1 MGVGAAIHLQRA
13 DVGIGPYTACK
24 PGSFP
29 QPQRPPR
36 KAAARHGR
44 AMRALR
50 RKQRDCAK
58 KLPCAKSNPCSEA
71 VRAAFVET
79 PVAVTANHFYWPAR
93 SREGAGSMGR
103 DSPVER
109 NCLRNASPWDA
120 RRAAQGSPGAAAPGA
135 FWGLFRGEKSPAG
148 GQGKGC
154 RHASAAPAAETA
166 DATLAA
172 DSRPYGWRS
181 RPGAHPTQGFRADMA
196 QSYNP
201 SVSLREPALLTQGSL
216 PSQASGPMRSA
227 VVHPTRRV
235 AGRCGHRPLQ
245 DGGARV
251 HSIRFRYWP
260 V

>member
-1 MGVGAAIHLQRA
+1 MWASAPTQLASQAASRSRSALHE
-13 DVGIGPYTACK
+13 
-24 PGSFP
+24 
-29 QPQRPPR
+29 RPLRGTDAQCAP
-36 KAAARHGR
+36 
-44 AMRALR
+44 LR

-79 PVAVTANHFYWPAR
+79 PVAVTANRFYWPAR

-109 NCLRNASPWDA
+109 NCLRNASSWDA

-154 RHASAAPAAETA
+154 QHASAAPAAETA

-181 RPGAHPTQGFRADMA
+181 RRGRIRRGDFGPIWHSLTTPQSRCASQLPLHRGAF
-196 QSYNP
+196 
-201 SVSLREPALLTQGSL
+201 
-216 PSQASGPMRSA
+216 SQASGPMRSA

-235 AGRCGHRPLQ
+235 AGRCGHRPLRP
-245 DGGARV
+245 GER
-251 HSIRFRYWP
+251 
-260 V
+260 

>member
-1 MGVGAAIHLQRA
+1 MRA
-13 DVGIGPYTACK
+13 PTTK
-24 PGSFP
+24 TK
-29 QPQRPPR
+29 RLR
-36 KAAARHGR
+36 KKAAVC
-44 AMRALR
+44 
-50 RKQRDCAK
+50 KIY
-58 KLPCAKSNPCSEA
+58 PCSEA

-79 PVAVTANHFYWPAR
+79 PVAVTANRFYWPAR

-181 RPGAHPTQGFRADMA
+181 RRGRIRRRDFGPIWHSLTTP
-196 QSYNP
+196 QSRCA
-201 SVSLREPALLTQGSL
+201 SQLSLRRGAF
-216 PSQASGPMRSA
+216 PSQASGPTRSA

-251 HSIRFRYWP
+251 HSIRFKYCP

>member
-1 MGVGAAIHLQRA
+1 MWASAPTQLASQAASRSRSALHE
-13 DVGIGPYTACK
+13 
-24 PGSFP
+24 
-29 QPQRPPR
+29 RPLRGTDAQCAP
-36 KAAARHGR
+36 
-44 AMRALR
+44 LR

-79 PVAVTANHFYWPAR
+79 PVAVTVNRFYWPAR

-235 AGRCGHRPLQ
+235 AGRYGHRPLQ

>member
-1 MGVGAAIHLQRA
+1 MLGVGAAIHLQRA

-71 VRAAFVET
+71 VRAAFVKT
-79 PVAVTANHFYWPAR
+79 PVAVTANRFYWPAR

-172 DSRPYGWRS
+172 DSRPYGG
-181 RPGAHPTQGFRADMA
+181 GASDAGISGRYGTVLQPLSLAARASSPYTGEPSLRHPALCGRRWCIRHGGLRADVGIGP
-196 QSYNP
+196 Y
-201 SVSLREPALLTQGSL
+201 AL
-216 PSQASGPMRSA
+216 AS
-227 VVHPTRRV
+227 
-235 AGRCGHRPLQ
+235 
-245 DGGARV
+245 ARV
-251 HSIRFRYWP
+251 HSIRFKYCP

>member
-1 MGVGAAIHLQRA
+1 
-13 DVGIGPYTACK
+13 
-24 PGSFP
+24 
-29 QPQRPPR
+29 
-36 KAAARHGR
+36 
-44 AMRALR
+44 MRALR

-79 PVAVTANHFYWPAR
+79 PVAVTANRFYWPAR

-135 FWGLFRGEKSPAG
+135 FWGLSLGEKSPAG

-172 DSRPYGWRS
+172 VSRPYGWRS

-227 VVHPTRRV
+227 AVHPTRRV

>member
-1 MGVGAAIHLQRA
+1 
-13 DVGIGPYTACK
+13 
-24 PGSFP
+24 
-29 QPQRPPR
+29 
-36 KAAARHGR
+36 
-44 AMRALR
+44 MRAPTMYR
-50 RKQRDCAK
+50 EHARKNCR
-58 KLPCAKSNPCSEA
+58 
-71 VRAAFVET
+71 VRHPAAFRGSSCGLRENFCSRTIVR
-79 PVAVTANHFYWPAR
+79 FYWPVR
-93 SREGAGSMGR
+93 SREGEGSMER
-103 DSPVER
+103 DNPVEC
-109 NCLRNASPWDA
+109 NGQEMPLLGMH
-120 RRAAQGSPGAAAPGA
+120 AAEPQGGPGAAAPGA

-181 RPGAHPTQGFRADMA
+181 RPGAHPTRGFRADMA

-216 PSQASGPMRSA
+216 PSQASGPTRSA

-235 AGRCGHRPLQ
+235 AGRYGHRPLQ